1 MFGKR
6 KYNRGRISGRR
17 QQWILGGFHNIL
29 NPNTEGVLGPD
40 LTGGGVHSHVLKSWI
55 YLLRVSLFLQFM
67 ILIYEGNFP
76 KMWNTQLSFTQS

>member
-29 NPNTEGVLGPD
+29 NPNTEGGLGPD
-40 LTGGGVHSHVLKSWI
+40 LTEGGGYIHM
-55 YLLRVSLFLQFM
+55 F
-67 ILIYEGNFP
+67 
-76 KMWNTQLSFTQS
+76 

>member
-40 LTGGGVHSHVLKSWI
+40 LTGGGGGTVTCSK
-55 YLLRVSLFLQFM
+55 
-67 ILIYEGNFP
+67 ILD
-76 KMWNTQLSFTQS
+76 LSSTCVFISPVYDLNL